1 MFGRRLEDVWGRE
14 AAARY
19 LMTEERWTTI
29 RARMKGEAIAVEE
42 RRSEEREGGEERQRA
57 IEGKLEEG
65 LGIFRA
71 GIGSWEVRGRCRI
84 RGGMVVEG

>member
-19 LMTEERWTTI
+19 LMTEERWTTM
-29 RARMKGEAIAVEE
+29 RARMKGEGIAVEE

-57 IEGKLEEG
+57 IEGKLEAG
-65 LGIFRA
+65 LGIFRT
-71 GIGSWEVRGRCRI
+71 GIGSWEVRGE
-84 RGGMVVEG
+84 V

>member
-29 RARMKGEAIAVEE
+29 RARRRGIAVEE
-42 RRSEEREGGEERQRA
+42 RRSEEGVGGEARQSA
-57 IEGKLEEG
+57 IEGKPEEG
-65 LGIFRA
+65 LGIFRK
-71 GIGSWEVRGRCRI
+71 GIGGWEVRGE
-84 RGGMVVEG
+84 V